1 MVYNFNDIF
10 PNVIIYMSHF
20 PVPIS
25 QHGFDTGILL
35 DVQLAHV
42 HPKTHLLGDCIE
54 GSEHCAKVFNFAII
68 TISSASMDSIV

>member
-1 MVYNFNDIF
+1 MVYNFDDIF
-10 PNVIIYMSHF
+10 PNVSHF

-25 QHGFDTGILL
+25 QHGFDTGILH